1 MTPVKTDEN
10 LSSEAAAHLRAHGVD
25 AASVTEQ
32 KMQRFEDEDVWAV
45 CQREHRALVTLDVDF
60 ADQRVYPTRSTP
72 GIVAMRLS
80 SQHKTNVRAV
90 LDRLVIPLLRQ
101 GDLAD
106 RLWIVSDTKVRP
118 R

>member
-10 LSSEAAAHLRAHGVD
+10 LSAEAAAHLRSQGVD
-25 AASVTEQ
+25 AASVVEQ
-32 KMQRFEDEDVWAV
+32 RMRGFDDDDVWAV
-45 CQREHRALVTLDVDF
+45 CCREGRALVTLDVDF
-60 ADQRVYPTRSTP
+60 ADQRIYPTRGTA
-72 GIVAMRLS
+72 GIVVLRVS
-80 SQHKTNVRAV
+80 SQDKPHVRAL
-90 LDRLVIPLLRQ
+90 LDRFVVPLLRQ